1 MSALTKIAEHQP
13 WCTSHVIDGTDA
25 DPNELDYCRH
35 QVPFPGGYVELHSYE
50 TPVAVEVVVGSEVA
64 SMAPAEAAQFVVA
77 LTEVLMVHANG
88 GRS

>member
-1 MSALTKIAEHQP
+1 MTVNKVTEHQP
-13 WCTSHVIDGTDA
+13 WCSSHVVDGTDA

-35 QVPFPGGYVELHSYE
+35 EVPFPGGYVELHDYE
-50 TPVAVEVVVGSEVA
+50 APVVEVVVGSEVA

-77 LTEVLMVHANG
+77 LIEVLMVHANG